1 MFAVN
6 YLEIQNFYNLDDG
19 STYMKIIT
27 LDVIFSIM
35 GNKTFKVT
43 LYPPG

>member
-1 MFAVN
+1 MVAVN

-19 STYMKIIT
+19 STCMKIIT

-35 GNKTFKVT
+35 VNKTFI
-43 LYPPG
+43 